1 VSISGKTSISGSLIV
16 SSSNLILSGT
26 LDQQI
31 GDVYLKGLN
40 NQTSPQSHI
49 VTYNNTT
56 GQLFITA
63 SNALGGG
70 GGGSGSSLPGGI
82 NGAIQYNDA
91 GVLNGSSRFTLIDDG
106 NNANL
111 NLTGSITLTGNIT
124 GSKNLTVESIDL
136 LGVGATTF
144 TSDTNLNLSASNAV
158 VVKSPIFRL
167 TPTTTSSVEGTT
179 QNGDIIY
186 DSNQNKFFGRA
197 NGVWVAFH

>member
-1 VSISGKTSISGSLIV
+1 MVKITKTSV
-16 SSSNLILSGT
+16 
-26 LDQQI
+26 LD
-31 GDVYLKGLN
+31 LFNKGLN
-40 NQTSPQSHI
+40 VEEMSTELTKMADTKIS
-49 VTYNNTT
+49 VTDVRKIAK
-56 GQLFITA
+56 GFD
-63 SNALGGG
+63 
-70 GGGSGSSLPGGI
+70 I
-82 NGAIQYNDA
+82 N
-91 GVLNGSSRFTLIDDG
+91 LRSKPRKSRFTLVDDG

-144 TSDTNLNLSASNAV
+144 ISDTNLNLSASNAV

-167 TPTTTSSVEGTT
+167 TPTTTSSAESTA